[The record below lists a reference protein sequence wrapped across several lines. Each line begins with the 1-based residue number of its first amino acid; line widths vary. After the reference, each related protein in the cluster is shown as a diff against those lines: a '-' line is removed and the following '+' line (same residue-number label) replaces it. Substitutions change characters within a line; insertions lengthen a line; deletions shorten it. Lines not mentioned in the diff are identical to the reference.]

1 MIPARTLEL
10 AMQLQAELLAA
21 NAAHE
26 EEVRL
31 LRDQV
36 FQLRTSNA
44 ELTDRLVD
52 ALKQR
57 AALPAGAHA

>member
-1 MIPARTLEL
+1 MVSAKALDL

-31 LRDQV
+31 LREQV
-36 FQLRTSNA
+36 LQLRTSNA

-57 AALPAGAHA
+57 AAARAGVPA